1 MFFFF
6 LLFFFYFQKVV
17 HSSSTWKCCFQALI
31 ELFTYIFLHLPLKLS
46 KLLLL
51 LVAYKVT
58 SPEKPM
64 SCVSLVSF
72 HAFFFP
78 STAFVRDC
86 FIVSVTNRP
95 PWIVIFYC
103 LFLPAA
109 KILASFFNHKMN
121 CCRNRECYSFLYI
134 TFSNQKI
141 IISQMH

>member
-1 MFFFF
+1 MPVS
-6 LLFFFYFQKVV
+6 LLYRKLSLK
-17 HSSSTWKCCFQALI
+17 HRLNCSLHISNHLALK
-31 ELFTYIFLHLPLKLS
+31 HS

-51 LVAYKVT
+51 LEGYIVT
-58 SPEKPM
+58 SPQKPM
-64 SCVSLVSF
+64 SCGCVSLVPF
-72 HAFFFP
+72 HVFFFFFVFFRFFFP
-78 STAFVRDC
+78 FAAFVGDC

-109 KILASFFNHKMN
+109 KILASFFNHEMN
-121 CCRNRECYSFLYI
+121 CCRNGECYSFLHI